1 MADRQG
7 LFLAA
12 ARRPSAAPESRL
24 VAAEY
29 SASQQ
34 LEKLQK
40 EFGGFRA
47 VLSFLSEA
55 ATIFDPQRLKL
66 IVTEL
71 GAELQV

>member
-1 MADRQG
+1 MSLRSIQQAN
-7 LFLAA
+7 
-12 ARRPSAAPESRL
+12 
-24 VAAEY
+24 
-29 SASQQ
+29 Q

-47 VLSFLSEA
+47 ALSFLSEA
-55 ATIFDPQRLKL
+55 AAIFDPQCLKL